1 MVDRIEFKIIVGFVL
16 LMIFQSCTTRVNV
29 PDVFPQEDSMAVI
42 LADIYFME
50 ATMGQSRQ
58 YMMRGNEEELLKF
71 YKDVLDK
78 HNITKQQYDTAFAW
92 YSEHPKLLS
101 EVYDKVISILNE
113 RESIISNDTA
123 SVKKKMIGTTR
134 VPKMEDIWAGKRS
147 FVINSKDS
155 TKGTLPFEIKVDSLK
170 SGIFRLMATY
180 RFTKG
185 NLIDKANMKLI
196 ACYSDSTADTATYS
210 IDKSFTE
217 RITTLSL
224 DADKKKYVTVIK
236 GLLLDHDTSVVAKGY
251 IRGIKLFYIPRHDVN
266 F

>member
-1 MVDRIEFKIIVGFVL
+1 MSGGIKITVYLIFFLVL
-16 LMIFQSCTTRVNV
+16 YSCSTRVKV
-29 PDVFPQEDSMAVI
+29 PEEFPQEDSMAVI
-42 LADIYFME
+42 LADIYIME
-50 ATMGQSRQ
+50 ATMGQSQQ

-71 YKDVLDK
+71 YKDIFIK
-78 HNITKQQYDTAFAW
+78 HNITKQSYDTAFAW
-92 YSEHPKLLS
+92 YSEHPELLS
-101 EVYDKVISILNE
+101 EVYDKVISIINE
-113 RESIISNDTA
+113 RESVISNDTA
-123 SVKKKMIGTTR
+123 EIKRKPIGTTR
-134 VPKMEDIWAGKRS
+134 VPKMKDIWTGKRS
-147 FVINSKDS
+147 FVINPNDS

-196 ACYSDSTADTATYS
+196 ACYSDSTADTASYA

-224 DADKKKYVTVIK
+224 DADKKKYVTEIK

-251 IRGIKLFYIPRHDVN
+251 IKGIKLFYIPRHDIR
-266 F
+266 FK

>member
-1 MVDRIEFKIIVGFVL
+1 MSGGIKIIVFLFFFLVL
-16 LMIFQSCTTRVNV
+16 YSCSTRVNV
-29 PDVFPQEDSMAVI
+29 PEEFPQEDSMAVI
-42 LADIYFME
+42 LADIYIME
-50 ATMGQSRQ
+50 ATMGQSQQ

-71 YKDVLDK
+71 YKDVFIK
-78 HNITKQQYDTAFAW
+78 HNLTKQGYDTAFAW
-92 YSEHPKLLS
+92 YSEHPDLLS

-113 RESIISNDTA
+113 KESIIRNDTA
-123 SVKKKMIGTTR
+123 EIKKKPIGTTR
-134 VPKMEDIWAGKRS
+134 VPKMKDIWTGKRS
-147 FVINSKDS
+147 FVINPNDS
-155 TKGTLPFEIKVDSLK
+155 TKGSLPFEIKVDSLK
-170 SGIFRLMATY
+170 AGIFRLMATY

-196 ACYSDSTADTATYS
+196 ACYSDSTSDTVTYS

-224 DADKKKYVTVIK
+224 DADKGKYVTVVK

-251 IRGIKLFYIPRHDVN
+251 IKGIKLFYIPRHDIN

>member
-1 MVDRIEFKIIVGFVL
+1 MSNSIKTIVYVISSFVL
-16 LMIFQSCTTRVNV
+16 LSCSTRVNV
-29 PDVFPQEDSMAVI
+29 PKEFPQEDSMAVI

-50 ATMGQSRQ
+50 ATMGQSHE

-71 YKDVLDK
+71 YKDIFEK
-78 HNITKQQYDTAFAW
+78 HDITKQRYDTVFAW
-92 YSEHPKLLS
+92 YSEHPELLS

-113 RESIISNDTA
+113 RESVISNDT
-123 SVKKKMIGTTR
+123 SEIKNKSIGTAR
-134 VPKMEDIWAGKRS
+134 IPKMKDIWKGKRS
-147 FVINSKDS
+147 FVINPNDS

-196 ACYSDSTADTATYS
+196 ACYSDSTTDTASYA

-224 DADKKKYVTVIK
+224 DADKKKYVTGIK

-251 IRGIKLFYIPRHDVN
+251 IRGIKLFYIPRHDIR
-266 F
+266 FK